1 MIYVGTDIQ
10 LIGKVEKLLK
20 DRGTRFSNHLFTSLE
35 KKYCNSRRYPY
46 MHYAG
51 KFAAKEAVKKAM
63 LSSNLY
69 SDIPLKNIEIL
80 NDESRCPYAKIN
92 NISDDSVISNLQEI
106 IISNSVGEIL
116 IGLPVTLKNN
126 NSEQTNKVNAFIEK
140 LSENV
145 SIPITS
151 YDERL
156 TSISAT
162 RSLVLQV
169 IKTGKNKGAIDMTAA
184 AIFLQNYL
192 DEKSII
198 QK

>member
-1 MIYVGTDIQ
+1 MNYIKAKSSTRVLAIDYGDSR
-10 LIGKVEKLLK
+10 IGLAL
-20 DRGTRFSNHLFTSLE
+20 
-35 KKYCNSRRYPY
+35 
-46 MHYAG
+46 
-51 KFAAKEAVKKAM
+51 
-63 LSSNLY
+63 
-69 SDIPLKNIEIL
+69 SDIMHIIAK
-80 NDESRCPYAKIN
+80 PYKTIN

-140 LSENV
+140 LSEKV

-162 RSLVLQV
+162 RSLVQQG

>member
-1 MIYVGTDIQ
+1 MNYIKAKSSTRVLAIDYGDSR
-10 LIGKVEKLLK
+10 IGLAL
-20 DRGTRFSNHLFTSLE
+20 
-35 KKYCNSRRYPY
+35 
-46 MHYAG
+46 
-51 KFAAKEAVKKAM
+51 
-63 LSSNLY
+63 
-69 SDIPLKNIEIL
+69 SDIMHIIAKPFKTIINSS
-80 NDESRCPYAKIN
+80 DE
-92 NISDDSVISNLQEI
+92 SVISNLQEI
-106 IISNSVGEIL
+106 IINNSVGEIL
-116 IGLPVTLKNN
+116 VGLPVTLKNN

-162 RSLVLQV
+162 RSLVQQG

>member
-80 NDESRCPYAKIN
+80 NDESGCPYAKIN
-92 NISDDSVISNLQEI
+92 NISDDSMI
-106 IISNSVGEIL
+106 
-116 IGLPVTLKNN
+116 
-126 NSEQTNKVNAFIEK
+126 FK
-140 LSENV
+140 LS
-145 SIPITS
+145 
-151 YDERL
+151 
-156 TSISAT
+156 ISHSGEYAMSVALMFNET
-162 RSLVLQV
+162 H
-169 IKTGKNKGAIDMTAA
+169 INTEAI
-184 AIFLQNYL
+184 I
-192 DEKSII
+192 
-198 QK
+198 